1 MADEQRDDV
10 QAALAILRD
19 AGFPVERIRILPA
32 AASGGTGGGEAAGED
47 GPTFDRGAL
56 LSACL
61 AILADGGSHDAKDIA
76 RDLRASFPGVSRK
89 QVNSVLSVEG
99 KSDVF
104 YDRTSFT
111 YSLSAPRGT
120 EDR

>member
-1 MADEQRDDV
+1 MADEQRDYK
-10 QAALAILRD
+10 AEAEEILR
-19 AGFPVERIRILPA
+19 AEGFPLERIRISL
-32 AASGGTGGGEAAGED
+32 ASEPRGASSDAAGED

-61 AILADGGSHDAKDIA
+61 AILRDGQSHAAKDLA

-99 KSDVF
+99 KGDIF
-104 YDRTSFT
+104 YDRTTFT
-111 YSLSAPRGT
+111 YSLSASGGS
-120 EDR
+120 DDQ